1 MGIFFIFS
9 ENGLIGK
16 RNGILSITIRC
27 AKRTVDFQ
35 IDRILKGPGFAETL
49 YLGFKNGKRVLRKAS
64 NPDTHGFSKTALIR
78 EIRLIKSLPDEL
90 KQFFPTVL
98 DTNLGDEPENS
109 PDLPDVI
116 YYDMPYY
123 SPEEGWVTLSQSLL
137 DGTIVKKDARNVL
150 SEIMDLAFRYF
161 QIDEKIPAH
170 DYPEKTMF
178 IAIRES
184 LKWAGS
190 DEDFNSLFA
199 VKGWRINGKEVYNVH
214 SLHKYFQ
221 ETSPLIDILTPYRDR
236 FLHGDFFP
244 ENIMFNRN
252 NYRWVLL
259 DPVSVRGVHRGD
271 FVLDL
276 NKMDDWLSGELPAL
290 RICQFELNISGCEVD
305 FTIHRHTG
313 SLELLHGL
321 GLEEWYAE
329 RLKSPEYSKLFLKEQ
344 GWKLRYLFAKV
355 FYCFCMLPLA
365 EKRQAVA
372 RYFLALKTMG
382 EFFELYGK
390 TFGR

>member
-1 MGIFFIFS
+1 MGFFYIFREWIKIKKS
-9 ENGLIGK
+9 
-16 RNGILSITIRC
+16 GIVSITIRC
-27 AKRTVDFQ
+27 MKSAMDFQ
-35 IDRILKGPGFAETL
+35 IERIFKGPGFAETL
-49 YLGFKNGKRVLRKAS
+49 YLGFKNRKRVIRKAS
-64 NPDTHGFSKTALIR
+64 NPDAYSFSKTALIR

-90 KQFFPTVL
+90 KQFFPTLL

-109 PDLPDVI
+109 SGIPDVI

-137 DGTIVKKDARNVL
+137 DGRIVKRDARKVL
-150 SEIMDLAFRYF
+150 GEVMEVAFRYF
-161 QIDEKIPAH
+161 QIDERIPSP

-178 IAIRES
+178 TAIRES
-184 LKWAGS
+184 IKWAGS
-190 DEDFNSLFA
+190 DEDFTSLFT
-199 VKGWRINGKEVYNVH
+199 VKKWLINGKEIYNVP
-214 SLHKYFQ
+214 SLNQYFH

-244 ENIMFNRN
+244 ENIMFNTN
-252 NYRWVLL
+252 NYEWLLL

-290 RICQFELNISGCEVD
+290 RIGQFEVTISGSQVD
-305 FTIHRHTG
+305 LTVHKHTG
-313 SLELLHGL
+313 RLEKLHGL

-329 RLKSPEYSKLFLKEQ
+329 QLKNHKHSELFLQEKN
-344 GWKLRYLFAKV
+344 WKIRYLFAKA

-365 EKRQAVA
+365 DKRQAIA
-372 RYFLALKTMG
+372 RDFLALKTMG
-382 EFFELYGK
+382 EFNELYGEIS
-390 TFGR
+390 GR